1 MQNKKKN
8 HFSKI
13 MRILM
18 TALTSLL
25 IVLIL
30 IIILMVSRIQGT
42 ARVVNYA
49 GLVRGKTQ
57 RIIKLE
63 DARMPQDDMI
73 ADVKGYIKGLRFGS
87 EELDLVSLDDKAFQ
101 AKMEELDD
109 YFDTLKQEIDLVR
122 QVGYENT
129 SIIEKSEIFF
139 NLCDVA
145 TGLAESYSQ
154 RIATRLK
161 QFETLTVID
170 IVILVFMILYE
181 LLKALRYAKAN
192 RELKSKIY
200 LDEATGLPNK
210 NKCEEILTLEAE
222 QNMAICVFDLNNLRI
237 INNQQ
242 GHERGDL
249 YIRSF
254 AKSLRKGVD
263 ENQFVGRC
271 GGDEFIVFFKNV
283 TKEDVKRNLENIK
296 KECAKCSEIPLSY
309 AAGFAYSNDF
319 STLTMRELFCQADK
333 NMYIDKNQVKIKE
346 ANHKRNLI
354 LNVIQQLKEKGF
366 NFSDCI
372 YCDAK
377 ADAYF
382 TLRAGYSFF
391 LAEDGNYSGAIE
403 QILNEL
409 FNEDKRKDYR
419 NVLNV
424 DSLNK
429 HVTKDN
435 PIFEIPYYHQ
445 LNNTEMKGKIMAVY
459 LDSDEY
465 GNLHHFVLGFKMYSD
480 TIEMDE
486 KKQLMRYYDQLKQSI
501 LENANYIEAL
511 MNMAQSIFSV
521 NLTQNQID
529 GIYDKYMQKNK
540 KPVLPCSYET
550 YFKQWK
556 SNVLEDCLG
565 SFSIVESCQNLLDR
579 YKAGD
584 KHVTVEYQ
592 IKIPDD
598 RVIWV
603 QEMILMSE
611 ETIYDIDIQKE
622 RNIVRAIILFRNT
635 STFHEKED
643 RDKEKLQLAY
653 QKVDLESKAKT
664 DFMNRMSHDIRT
676 PINGILGMMQ
686 IIRKNWGDMDKL
698 DDSLNKMEVLT
709 KHLNELVEDILNM
722 SKLESDHME
731 IVNEPF
737 DLKCLVEELNS
748 LIDAEISLQNITYH
762 NHMENVVHTHLIGDA
777 LQLRRILINLLT
789 NAIKYNKSNG
799 TIDMFVREMSSDD
812 SKVTFEFEIKDTGIG
827 MSEDYIENHLFTPF
841 SQAKQDARTRYEG
854 TGLGMSIVKGLV
866 DKLGGNID
874 VKSEVG
880 VGTQIKVVLTYQL
893 DTSKNEKQDTSK
905 LDLKDKRILLVEDNE
920 INMEVAE
927 FYLNAVHANVDKA
940 WNGLE
945 AVEKVKEQPNQYSL
959 ILMDIMMPK
968 MNGDEAAKCI
978 RKINPSIPIVA
989 MSAQSEYSIDQTI
1002 MNDSISKPID
1012 EQKLDQILS
1021 KYVA

>member
-1 MQNKKKN
+1 
-8 HFSKI
+8 
-13 MRILM
+13 
-18 TALTSLL
+18 
-25 IVLIL
+25 
-30 IIILMVSRIQGT
+30 
-42 ARVVNYA
+42 
-49 GLVRGKTQ
+49 
-57 RIIKLE
+57 
-63 DARMPQDDMI
+63 
-73 ADVKGYIKGLRFGS
+73 
-87 EELDLVSLDDKAFQ
+87 
-101 AKMEELDD
+101 
-109 YFDTLKQEIDLVR
+109 
-122 QVGYENT
+122 
-129 SIIEKSEIFF
+129 
-139 NLCDVA
+139 
-145 TGLAESYSQ
+145 
-154 RIATRLK
+154 
-161 QFETLTVID
+161 
-170 IVILVFMILYE
+170 
-181 LLKALRYAKAN
+181 
-192 RELKSKIY
+192 
-200 LDEATGLPNK
+200 
-210 NKCEEILTLEAE
+210 
-222 QNMAICVFDLNNLRI
+222 
-237 INNQQ
+237 
-242 GHERGDL
+242 
-249 YIRSF
+249 
-254 AKSLRKGVD
+254 
-263 ENQFVGRC
+263 
-271 GGDEFIVFFKNV
+271 
-283 TKEDVKRNLENIK
+283 
-296 KECAKCSEIPLSY
+296 
-309 AAGFAYSNDF
+309 
-319 STLTMRELFCQADK
+319 
-333 NMYIDKNQVKIKE
+333 
-346 ANHKRNLI
+346 
-354 LNVIQQLKEKGF
+354 
-366 NFSDCI
+366 
-372 YCDAK
+372 
-377 ADAYF
+377 
-382 TLRAGYSFF
+382 
-391 LAEDGNYSGAIE
+391 
-403 QILNEL
+403 
-409 FNEDKRKDYR
+409 
-419 NVLNV
+419 
-424 DSLNK
+424 
-429 HVTKDN
+429 
-435 PIFEIPYYHQ
+435 
-445 LNNTEMKGKIMAVY
+445 
-459 LDSDEY
+459 
-465 GNLHHFVLGFKMYSD
+465 
-480 TIEMDE
+480 
-486 KKQLMRYYDQLKQSI
+486 MRYYDQLKQSI

-529 GIYDKYMQKNK
+529 GIFDEYMQKNK
-540 KPVLPCSYET
+540 KPVLPCPYET

-556 SNVLEDCLG
+556 SNVLENCLG

-584 KHVTVEYQ
+584 KHVMVEYQ
-592 IKIPDD
+592 IKMPDD

-611 ETIYDIDIQKE
+611 ETIYDSDIQDE

-643 RDKEKLQLAY
+643 REKEKLQLAY

-731 IVNEPF
+731 IVNESF
-737 DLKCLVEELNS
+737 DLNHLVEEIND
-748 LIDAEISLQNITYH
+748 LIDAQVSIQNITYH
-762 NHMENVVHTHLIGDA
+762 KHMENVVHTHLIGDA

-799 TIDMFVREMSSDD
+799 TIDMYVREIKSDD

-866 DKLGGNID
+866 DKLGGNIE

-1021 KYVA
+1021 KYIA

>member
-8 HFSKI
+8 RFSKI

-57 RIIKLE
+57 RIVKLE

-101 AKMEELDD
+101 AKMEELDA

-129 SIIEKSEIFF
+129 NIIEKSEIFF

-249 YIRSF
+249 YINLF

-271 GGDEFIVFFKNV
+271 GGDEFIAFFKNV

-333 NMYIDKNQVKIKE
+333 NMYIDKNQAKIKE

-480 TIEMDE
+480 TVEMDE

-592 IKIPDD
+592 IKMPDD

-643 RDKEKLQLAY
+643 REKEKLQLAY

-664 DFMNRMSHDIRT
+664 DFMNSMSHDIRT

-731 IVNEPF
+731 IVDEPF
-737 DLKCLVEELNS
+737 DLNDMVEELNS
-748 LIDAEISLQNITYH
+748 LIDAQVSLQNITYH

-777 LQLRRILINLLT
+777 LQLRRILVNLLT

-799 TIDMFVREMSSDD
+799 TIDMYVREMSSDD

-866 DKLGGNID
+866 DKLGGNIE

-968 MNGDEAAKCI
+968 MNGDETAKCI

-1021 KYVA
+1021 KYIA